1 MSLKNIVVDG
11 CSLKFQNGGSPDD
24 AITITPLQVSTKVK
38 ADGKGVYKT
47 LKFSIMGYTASA
59 TQNPNWVEASGVGSG
74 EITASSQN
82 VTVEGNAIILEGDA
96 SGTITIN
103 GMELIPGSSSPTPTS
118 VTDEVKI
125 TDAGQ
130 SKCKA
135 S

>member
-1 MSLKNIVVDG
+1 
-11 CSLKFQNGGSPDD
+11 
-24 AITITPLQVSTKVK
+24 
-38 ADGKGVYKT
+38 
-47 LKFSIMGYTASA
+47 MGYTASA